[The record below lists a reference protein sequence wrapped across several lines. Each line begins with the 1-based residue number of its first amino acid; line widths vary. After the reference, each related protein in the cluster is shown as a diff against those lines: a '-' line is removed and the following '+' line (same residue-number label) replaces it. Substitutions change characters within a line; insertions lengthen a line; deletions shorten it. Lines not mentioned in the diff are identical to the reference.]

1 MRITLSFSTRFTT
14 LVDRNQIHK
23 FVLILQYFVSFYTF
37 ALSISRSAFLSNS
50 ILTTQVLPV
59 WQARWRGVFPL
70 TLSCLLIPAPI
81 VINRRVGSYLKIKQM
96 WIIKCHW
103 GNHPYVWVF
112 ISKSGNIL
120 SHNSLY
126 QRILKPNKTAF
137 LGLFPP
143 LCKKNLSIFESLIV
157 KHNELMIY
165 I

>member
-1 MRITLSFSTRFTT
+1 MISKTSSFSPCFTI

-96 WIIKCHW
+96 CISIWNFIEATIPMSECIK
-103 GNHPYVWVF
+103 VDQVTF
-112 ISKSGNIL
+112 L
-120 SHNSLY
+120 SHKSLN

-137 LGLFPP
+137 LGFFP
-143 LCKKNLSIFESLIV
+143 LYVIRTWVSLRV
-157 KHNELMIY
+157 
-165 I
+165 